1 MKFRLSD
8 LNADTIKKG
17 FAHIRSTA
25 IPEALSKARSMV
37 TGLDLA
43 YDRFFKENIEADEEA
58 LATQRERV
66 FSYCPCI
73 SIVVPVYMTPE
84 LSLRAMLE
92 SVLHQTYGNWELC
105 LVDGSQAK
113 GEPPVLDA
121 RVSEDGELSV
131 LEKVYSLET
140 ERIIWQY
147 MENEPRI
154 QYIKMEENLG
164 ISGNSNRALQA
175 AKGAYVALLDH
186 DDVLTEDALYW
197 VVDALQ
203 RERYDVVYSD
213 EDRIS
218 ANLKISM

>member
-17 FAHIRSTA
+17 FEHIRSTA

-105 LVDGSQAK
+105 LVDGSQGKASTTQYR
-113 GEPPVLDA
+113 A
-121 RVSEDGELSV
+121 SSV
-131 LEKVYSLET
+131 RTS
-140 ERIIWQY
+140 
-147 MENEPRI
+147 
-154 QYIKMEENLG
+154 
-164 ISGNSNRALQA
+164 S
-175 AKGAYVALLDH
+175 
-186 DDVLTEDALYW
+186 
-197 VVDALQ
+197 
-203 RERYDVVYSD
+203 
-213 EDRIS
+213 
-218 ANLKISM
+218 

>member
-17 FAHIRSTA
+17 FEHIRSTA

-147 MENEPRI
+147 MENESRI
-154 QYIKMEENLG
+154 QYIKME
-164 ISGNSNRALQA
+164 
-175 AKGAYVALLDH
+175 
-186 DDVLTEDALYW
+186 
-197 VVDALQ
+197 
-203 RERYDVVYSD
+203 
-213 EDRIS
+213 
-218 ANLKISM
+218 